1 MSCVIAATACL
12 PVDFRPTQFGRA
24 RTMRSPHLEREF
36 LERVAHAESLNDVTV
51 AAHIALHGLGDSRAA

>member
-12 PVDFRPTQFGRA
+12 PVDFRPTQLGRA
-24 RTMRSPHLEREF
+24 PAMRSPDVEREF

-51 AAHIALHGLGDSRAA
+51 AAHIALHGLVDNRPA

>member
-24 RTMRSPHLEREF
+24 PMRSTDPEREF

-51 AAHIALHGLGDSRAA
+51 AAHIALHSLVDGPSA